1 MSVVV
6 TGATGHLGR
15 LVVQNL
21 LDRGVPAGQIV
32 ATGRRTETLT
42 DLADRGVIIR
52 PSDFDDPDSLAAVF
66 AGAQKVLLV
75 SGNAIGQRVAQH
87 TNAIEAA
94 RAAGVELLAYT
105 SVLNADTSMMLLAAE
120 HQATEAVLRAS
131 GVPFVLLRN
140 GWYYENYTAQIPVYL
155 QTGAVF
161 GAAGDGR
168 VSGAARADYAA
179 ATGAVLAQD
188 GHAGAVYE
196 LGGTESFSLAEL
208 AATVAAATGQE
219 VGYTDLPVE
228 AYTQALVGAGLPEPM
243 AQTFA
248 DVDRWIA
255 RGALHT
261 DSGDLARLAGRPTT
275 SLKDAVA
282 AAVAATA

>member
-21 LDRGVPAGQIV
+21 LDRGVPAGEIV
-32 ATGRRTETLT
+32 ATGRRTETLAE
-42 DLADRGVIIR
+42 LADRGVVVR
-52 PSDFDDPDSLAAVF
+52 PSDFEDPDSLAAVF

-75 SGNAIGQRVAQH
+75 SSSAMGQRVAQH

-94 RAAGVELLAYT
+94 KAAGVELLAYT
-105 SVLNADTSMMLLAAE
+105 SILNADTSKMLLAGE

-131 GVPFVLLRN
+131 GVPFTLLRN
-140 GWYYENYTAQIPVYL
+140 GWYHENYTAQIPVYL
-155 QTGAVF
+155 QHSGVI
-161 GAAGDGR
+161 GAARDGR
-168 VSGAARADYAA
+168 ISAAARADYAA
-179 ATGAVLAQD
+179 AAGAVLAQD

-196 LGGTESFSLAEL
+196 LGGTESFTLAEL

-219 VGYTDLPVE
+219 IGYTDLPVE
-228 AYTQALVGAGLPEPM
+228 ALTQALLGAGLPQPM
-243 AQTFA
+243 AETFA

-255 RGALHT
+255 EGALHT
-261 DSGDLARLAGRPTT
+261 DSPDLARLAGRPTT
-275 SLKDAVA
+275 SLKDSVA
-282 AAVAATA
+282 AALAASA

>member
-32 ATGRRTETLT
+32 ATGRRTETLA
-42 DLADRGVIIR
+42 DLADRGVIVR

-140 GWYYENYTAQIPVYL
+140 GWYHENYTAQIPVYL

-255 RGALHT
+255 QGALHT

>member
-32 ATGRRTETLT
+32 ATGRRTETLA

-140 GWYYENYTAQIPVYL
+140 GWYHENYTAQIPVYL